1 MTAQPTTINDRREI
15 FGWAMYDWANSAFS
29 TTIGS
34 VFLGP
39 YVRGLAATVAEADF
53 LARTGTAWTETSGQP
68 LVVNFLGLPVAP
80 EAVIAFAISLS
91 VVFQA
96 GFLPI
101 LGAIADYSHRRKQML
116 QVFAT
121 IGAVSTT
128 AMFFITLNTWI
139 LGPILFVIAN
149 LAFGAA
155 LVFYNAYLPDIASEE
170 ERDRVS
176 SYGFA
181 LGYIGGFV
189 LLALNLV
196 LFLLHENF
204 GISES
209 MSVRLNL
216 ASAGIWWL
224 AFSTVTW
231 GRLRSRHA
239 AHEIPPGE
247 NLLSIAFKQLSKTME
262 VPAKSIAFYL
272 LSPLLI
278 FIWAP
283 LITPY
288 ITQLMNS
295 GDLNPELAILPVF
308 IPLFGPII
316 LLVRFLRNKARTT
329 PETSKFL
336 TAYLIYNDG
345 IQTVIAIASIF
356 ASAPLIRGG
365 LELDQQVL
373 IAVILLIQFVAFFG
387 ALFWGKLARWIGAKR
402 AIIVSLVIWA
412 GVVIYAYGGM
422 KGDSRATEFMIL
434 GAIIALVLG
443 GSQAISRSL
452 FAQMIPKNKEAEFF
466 SIYEISERGTSWL
479 GTLVFGIAVTVFGN
493 LRIAILALIFF
504 FVVGLLILPFVNT
517 DKAMQD
523 AKRDDSH

>member
-1 MTAQPTTINDRREI
+1 MATSETTINDRREI

-39 YVRGLAATVAEADF
+39 YVRDLAETAARADY
-53 LARTGTAWTETSGQP
+53 LARTGTEWTETSGHA

-116 QVFAT
+116 QLFAT
-121 IGAVSTT
+121 IGAIATI
-128 AMFFITLNTWI
+128 AMFFITQATWA
-139 LGPILFVIAN
+139 LGPILFILAN
-149 LAFGAA
+149 LSFGAA

-189 LLALNLV
+189 LLALNLA
-196 LFLLHENF
+196 LFLLHDSF
-204 GISES
+204 GISS
-209 MSVRLNL
+209 GLAVRINL
-216 ASAGIWWL
+216 ASAGVWWL

-231 GRLRSRHA
+231 KRLHSRHA
-239 AHEIPPGE
+239 AHEIPPGDS
-247 NLLSIAFKQLSKTME
+247 LLTIAFKQLSKTMD
-262 VPAKSIAFYL
+262 VPANSIAFYL

-288 ITQLMNS
+288 ITSLMNS
-295 GDLNPELAILPVF
+295 GQLDPELAILPVF
-308 IPLFGPII
+308 IPLFGPLI
-316 LLVRFLRNKARTT
+316 LLVRFLRNNYRTT
-329 PETSKFL
+329 PETSKYL

-345 IQTVIAIASIF
+345 IQTVIAIASTF
-356 ASAPLIRGG
+356 AAAPIIRGG
-365 LELDQQVL
+365 LDLPDETL
-373 IAVILLIQFVAFFG
+373 IAVILMIQFVAFFG
-387 ALFWGKLARWIGAKR
+387 ALFWGRLAGWIGAKQS
-402 AIIVSLVIWA
+402 IIVSLVIWS

-452 FAQMIPKNKEAEFF
+452 FSQMIPKSKEAEFF

-479 GTLVFGIAVTVFGN
+479 GTLVFGIAVTIFSN

-504 FVVGLLILPFVNT
+504 FVVGLIILTFVNPI
-517 DKAMQD
+517 KAMED
-523 AKRDDSH
+523 AKRETSH